1 MKVNATLGNV
11 VRKDIETNCLL
22 ESAGQDV
29 RENLGSACLPSE
41 DGHDRCA
48 SEVTQPKLVALVNR
62 LRS

>member
-11 VRKDIETNCLL
+11 VRKGIETNCLL
-22 ESAGQDV
+22 ESVCQDA

-48 SEVTQPKLVALVNR
+48 SEVT
-62 LRS
+62 